1 MHETITVRGLSESE
15 NATLNRLLKQL
26 DDRMQWN
33 LTRDAYYEMRAVAR
47 SVGSIVPSQY
57 RNLGLTLG
65 WCAKGV
71 DGLRSRCNVRG
82 YSWQDG
88 DLTSLGLAQ
97 FADANRL
104 ASEIPAGLTASLVH
118 GPAFMVNTTGMDGEP
133 AALLHVRSAMEATGD
148 YNQRTR
154 DMDNLVS
161 VTDRDDRGRPIEA
174 ALYLPGLT
182 IQCRKDGVWN
192 VTGRQEHDYGVPV
205 EVLRYRPRAKRRYGI
220 SRISPAA
227 MSMQDAAVRTLVRL
241 EGHMDV
247 YSYPEMWLLGADEKI
262 FKNADGTI
270 RTPWQVMLG
279 RIKAIPDDDN
289 AANPRAD
296 VKQFQAASPTPHTS
310 QLNIMAKAVAREFSL
325 PDSSFALTDYAN
337 PTSSDA
343 YVEGRDDLIAD
354 AETAM
359 DEWSVPIARA
369 VRRGL
374 AMQNADPGLFDA
386 LRTLG
391 VQWRSPLHLSRAAE
405 ADAGAKQVASVP
417 WLAET
422 EVGLELLGLT
432 DEQIARALNE
442 RRRAAGR
449 ATVAALIGNA
459 NPTG

>member
-1 MHETITVRGLSESE
+1 MHETITVRGLSDSE

-26 DDRMQWN
+26 DDRMLWN
-33 LTRDAYYEMRAVAR
+33 QTRDAYYEMRRTVR
-47 SVGSIVPSQY
+47 QVGSVVPAQY
-57 RNLGLTLG
+57 YNLGLTLG

-88 DLTSLGLAQ
+88 DLASLGLAE
-97 FADANRL
+97 FVDANRL
-104 ASEIPAGLTASLVH
+104 TSEIPAGLTASLVH
-118 GPAFMVNTTGMDGEP
+118 GPAFAVNTTGVDGEP

-154 DMDNLVS
+154 DMDSLVS
-161 VTDRDDRGRPIEA
+161 VTDRDENGRPTEIV
-174 ALYLPGLT
+174 LYLPGLT
-182 IQCRKDGVWN
+182 IQCRKDGSWS

-220 SRISPAA
+220 SRITPAA
-227 MSMQDAAVRTLVRL
+227 MSMQDAAVRTLIRL

-262 FKNADGTI
+262 FKNTDGTV

-279 RIKAIPDDDN
+279 RIKAIPDDDG
-289 AANPRAD
+289 AVNPRAD
-296 VKQFQAASPTPHTS
+296 VRQFQAASPTPHTS

-337 PTSSDA
+337 PTSADS

-354 AETAM
+354 AEAAM
-359 DEWSVPIARA
+359 DEWSVPISRA
-369 VRRGL
+369 MRRGL
-374 AMQNADPGLFDA
+374 AMQAAEPALFDG
-386 LRTLG
+386 LRSLT
-391 VQWRSPLHLSRAAE
+391 VQWNSPLHLSRAAA
-405 ADAGAKQVASVP
+405 ADAGAKQLASVP

-432 DEQIARALNE
+432 DEQIKRALGE

-449 ATVAALIGNA
+449 ATVAALIDA
-459 NPTG
+459 NTSG